1 MPSPV
6 AGTGQCDGRVWWCG
20 QVLGAGN
27 NGLGWLFAVRLRC
40 SVCGARCSVAL
51 AGMVP
56 HPTPEASPKKQGVRN
71 TRGVGGRRIPKIDL
85 EFHKANNRPQT
96 HKTKTRGCNK
106 RGAVEA
112 TELSCDFFSS
122 CAWTTT
128 IRGTRASLS
137 TMDGQGTGQHPCNS
151 EGAYRRDIHVEWT
164 GVELRVEIVVVF
176 ELGQSELNRR
186 KR

>member
-1 MPSPV
+1 M
-6 AGTGQCDGRVWWCG
+6 AGCGGAYGGR
-20 QVLGAGN
+20 VLGAGN
-27 NGLGWLFAVRLRC
+27 GLGWLLFGVAGR
-40 SVCGARCSVAL
+40 SVAMSVAL
-51 AGMVP
+51 AESRQMVP
-56 HPTPEASPKKQGVRN
+56 HPTPEEASPKKQGVRN

>member
-1 MPSPV
+1 M
-6 AGTGQCDGRVWWCG
+6 AGCGGAYGGR
-20 QVLGAGN
+20 VLGAGS
-27 NGLGWLFAVRLRC
+27 GLGWLLFGVAGR
-40 SVCGARCSVAL
+40 SVAMSVAL
-51 AGMVP
+51 AESRQMVP
-56 HPTPEASPKKQGVRN
+56 HPTPEEASPKKQGVRN
-71 TRGVGGRRIPKIDL
+71 TRGVGRRRIPKIDL

-96 HKTKTRGCNK
+96 QDKDK

-112 TELSCDFFSS
+112 TEPWTELSCDFFSS

-186 KR
+186 NR